1 MRKSVDAR
9 RITLLLPLAAV
20 LAAGG
25 CGGPTSA
32 EPGPGTRPGAP
43 IPAVEVVQAREGSL
57 PLVERLTGTARA
69 SGEVGIFPE
78 ASGRIVE
85 VLVNNGAAVTK
96 GQPLVRIQTAEAQP
110 QVDQAR
116 SQLTVAEAQVR
127 EAEAVLSDLRRQ
139 LSRTTTLAERGLVSR
154 QEVDTQ
160 QSQVDAG
167 RASVQRAQAQVTAA
181 RAVVA
186 ERAAVQRQ
194 SLVRAP
200 ISGRVGQRN
209 AEVGMIVDGQTQL
222 FIVGQLDRM
231 RIEVPVAQDVL
242 AQIRRGQRV
251 EIVARA
257 GDPPIVAAVS
267 RISPFLS
274 PGAFSGEVEIDVPNA
289 GTLVPGMFV
298 TVDIHYGESQAA
310 TLVPTS
316 AIYENP
322 VTGETGVFVVS
333 DPPDEVQV
341 AVAALST
348 EPLAVPFRR
357 VDVLAAG
364 RQTVGVSGL
373 APGDWVV
380 VVGQHL
386 LADAGAPEARVRAL
400 SWDHI
405 LDLQGLQREDLL
417 RQFMEKQRQRSADG
431 VKD

>member
-1 MRKSVDAR
+1 MRKLIDAS
-9 RITLLLPLAAV
+9 RILRLLPLGAA
-20 LAAGG
+20 LMAAA
-25 CGGPTSA
+25 CGGPTAADSNS
-32 EPGPGTRPGAP
+32 GSRPGRPVA
-43 IPAVEVVQAREGSL
+43 AVEVVQAREGSL

-69 SGEVGIFPE
+69 FGEVAIFPE

-96 GQPLVRIQTAEAQP
+96 GQPLVRIQTAESRP
-110 QVDQAR
+110 QLDQAR
-116 SQLTVAEAQVR
+116 SQLTVAQAQVR
-127 EAEAVLSDLRRQ
+127 EAEAVLSDLLRQ
-139 LSRTTTLAERGLVSR
+139 LGRTTTLAERGLVSR

-167 RASVQRAQAQVTAA
+167 RATVQRAQAQVKAA
-181 RAVVA
+181 SAVVA
-186 ERAAVQRQ
+186 GRSAVQRQ
-194 SLVRAP
+194 SMVRAP
-200 ISGRVGQRN
+200 ISGRVGQRD

-242 AQIRRGQRV
+242 AEIRRGQRV
-251 EIVARA
+251 EVMARD

-298 TVDIHYGESQAA
+298 TVDIHYGESAAA

-322 VTGETGVFVVS
+322 VTGDTGVFVVS
-333 DPPDEVQV
+333 DPPDKVKISMAELGQDPV
-341 AVAALST
+341 
-348 EPLAVPFRR
+348 AVPFRR
-357 VDVLAAG
+357 VEVLATG

-373 APGDWVV
+373 RPGDWVV

-386 LADAGAPEARVRAL
+386 LTDSDSPEARIRAL

-405 LDLQGLQREDLL
+405 LNLQGLQREDLL
-417 RQFMEKQRQRSADG
+417 RQFMDKQRQSGQA

>member
-1 MRKSVDAR
+1 MRKLVDAR
-9 RITLLLPLAAV
+9 RIPFMWPVVAALV
-20 LAAGG
+20 AAG
-25 CGGPTSA
+25 CGGSTSA
-32 EPGPGTRPGAP
+32 EPRSDSRPGP
-43 IPAVEVVQAREGSL
+43 PVPAVEVVQAREGSL

-69 SGEVGIFPE
+69 SGEVAIFPE

-96 GQPLVRIQTAEAQP
+96 GQPLVRIQTAESKP
-110 QVDQAR
+110 QLDQAR

-127 EAEAVLSDLRRQ
+127 EAEAVLADLLRQ
-139 LSRTTTLAERGLVSR
+139 LGRATTLAERGLVSR

-160 QSQVDAG
+160 QSQVNAG
-167 RASVQRAQAQVTAA
+167 RATVERAQAQVTAA

-186 ERAAVQRQ
+186 GRSAVQRQ

-200 ISGRVGQRN
+200 ISGRVGQRD

-222 FIVGQLDRM
+222 FIVGQLNRM

-257 GDPPIVAAVS
+257 GDPPIVAEVS
-267 RISPFLS
+267 RVSPFLS

-289 GTLVPGMFV
+289 GSLVPGMFV
-298 TVDIHYGESQAA
+298 TVDIHYGESEAA

-333 DPPDEVQV
+333 DPPAEVKVSMAGLGQD
-341 AVAALST
+341 
-348 EPLAVPFRR
+348 PIAVPFRR
-357 VDVLAAG
+357 VDVLATG
-364 RQTVGVSGL
+364 RQTVGVAGL
-373 APGDWVV
+373 SPGDWVV

-386 LADAGAPEARVRAL
+386 LTDSDSPEARVRAL

-405 LDLQGLQREDLL
+405 LNLQGLQREDLL
-417 RQFMEKQRQRSADG
+417 RQFMEKQRQSSEAERD
-431 VKD
+431 